1 MGIPAPIAKLLIG
14 LIGSSMW
21 LWMKGYVT
29 MQILIHG
36 KDVLIPLNRTT
47 PPQFTND
54 TSLEHKFANVNDI
67 RMHYVMKGCENNT
80 QNRPVLLMLHGFL
93 DFWYTWNRQI
103 DTLSQNFCVVVP
115 DLRGYGNTTK
125 PQNASLYLMK
135 ILVKDIKEFIHVLE
149 KQNMTNITLIGHD
162 WGGMISFVFASL
174 HEHMISKM
182 IIINGMHPLAFGKRL
197 FESVR
202 QMIMS
207 WYMLPFRR
215 STIPEQY
222 IEIHDFKFF
231 EKIHKQAFTK
241 EEEDAAKYVFSQNYS
256 LTASINYYRAFNT
269 DADQLKKFDYKT
281 INVSTLILWGEK
293 DEFITTPV
301 AEYNRQY
308 LRNSSVLYYPNAGH
322 WVLRECPYEITSRIE
337 EFVQTG
343 MLMTTVEKAALRTN
357 SIGCSEALTPSHK
370 KSKSTGVPGTLE
382 RVTVPP
388 GVQKYMA

>member
-1 MGIPAPIAKLLIG
+1 MRYKSLFPHIG

-29 MQILIHG
+29 MQILIYG
-36 KDVLIPLNRTT
+36 KGVLIPQNRTA

-54 TSLEHKFANVNDI
+54 TSLHHKFANVNDI

-80 QNRPVLLMLHGFL
+80 QDRPVLLMLHGFL
-93 DFWYTWNRQI
+93 DFWYIWNRQI
-103 DTLSQNFCVVVP
+103 DALSQNFCIVAP

-135 ILVKDIKEFIHVLE
+135 ILVKDIKEFIDFL
-149 KQNMTNITLIGHD
+149 KQQNMTNITLIGHD

-174 HEHMISKM
+174 HEEMISKM

-207 WYMLPFRR
+207 WYMLPFRL
-215 STIPEQY
+215 STIPEKYLQ
-222 IEIHDFKFF
+222 IHDFRFF
-231 EKIHKQAFTK
+231 DKIHGNAFSK

-256 LTASINYYRAFNT
+256 LTASLNYYRAFNT
-269 DADQLKKFDYKT
+269 DADQLNKFDYKT

-301 AEYNRQY
+301 AEYNREY
-308 LRNSSVLYYPNAGH
+308 LRNSSVVYYPNAGH
-322 WVLRECPYEITSRIE
+322 WVLRECHHKIISRIL
-337 EFVQTG
+337 EFAQTG
-343 MLMTTVEKAALRTN
+343 QVKSTIENATVNAESNVCFETY
-357 SIGCSEALTPSHK
+357 TPSRK
-370 KSKSTGVPGTLE
+370 KSKVISLPGALE
-382 RVTVPP
+382 NVTVPP
-388 GVQKYMA
+388 KVKRYL

>member
-36 KDVLIPLNRTT
+36 KGVLIPLNRTA

-67 RMHYVMKGCENNT
+67 RMHYVIKGCKNNT
-80 QNRPVLLMLHGFL
+80 GNRPVLLLLHGFL
-93 DFWYTWNRQI
+93 DFWYIWNRQI
-103 DTLSQNFCVVVP
+103 NTLSETFCVVAP

-125 PQNASLYLMK
+125 PLNASLYLMK
-135 ILVKDIKEFIHVLE
+135 ILVEDIRGFIEFLN
-149 KQNMTNITLIGHD
+149 KQNMTKIILIGHD

-174 HEHMISKM
+174 YEHMITKM

-215 STIPEQY
+215 STVPEQY
-222 IEIHDFKFF
+222 LQIYDFRFF
-231 EKIHKQAFTK
+231 NKIHGKAFT
-241 EEEDAAKYVFSQNYS
+241 EEEEYASKYVFSLNNS
-256 LTASINYYRAFNT
+256 LTASLNYYRAFNT
-269 DADQLKKFDYKT
+269 DGDQLKKFDYKT

-293 DEFITTPV
+293 DEFITTLV
-301 AEYNRQY
+301 AEYNREY
-308 LRNSSVLYYPNAGH
+308 LRNSSILYYPNAGH
-322 WVLRECPYEITSRIE
+322 WVLRECPHKITSRIL

-343 MLMTTVEKAALRTN
+343 RLNSTVKRPAVRTDLSHCFETSN
-357 SIGCSEALTPSHK
+357 PSHI
-370 KSKSTGVPGTLE
+370 KSKANSVPGTLE
-382 RVTVPP
+382 KVTVPP
-388 GVQKYMA
+388 KVQYYL